1 MDRRKANE
9 LLTEANTAGAIVFSA
24 CRELGISL
32 RTLKRWR
39 CEFKSDGS
47 GEDGLKGSPRQV
59 AHCLSEEER
68 KRILFTCNE
77 LKYASLPPGQI
88 VPDLADQGIF
98 IGSERSFYR
107 VLHDHGQLHRRGRV
121 RLLQESRQVP
131 RLRAT
136 GPNQVWSWEIS
147 YLPTSVKEIWL
158 YLYLVVDTWS
168 RKVEAWDV
176 AEREA
181 AAIAADLVCRACLRE
196 RISKGRKQ
204 PLILHVDNG
213 SSMRRATLELRLEE
227 LGVLRSFSRPRVSN
241 DNPYSESLF
250 RTVLYRPNYPSR
262 PFGNKEQGCQ
272 WVYSFMDWYNHQHR
286 HSGIKFV
293 TPQQRYS
300 GAAITIC
307 HQ

>member
-196 RISKGRKQ
+196 RISKGRRQ

-227 LGVLRSFSRPRVSN
+227 LGAGLIQ
-241 DNPYSESLF
+241 SLNM
-250 RTVLYRPNYPSR
+250 V
-262 PFGNKEQGCQ
+262 
-272 WVYSFMDWYNHQHR
+272 W
-286 HSGIKFV
+286 
-293 TPQQRYS
+293 S
-300 GAAITIC
+300 GASAWPSPAVP
-307 HQ
+307 